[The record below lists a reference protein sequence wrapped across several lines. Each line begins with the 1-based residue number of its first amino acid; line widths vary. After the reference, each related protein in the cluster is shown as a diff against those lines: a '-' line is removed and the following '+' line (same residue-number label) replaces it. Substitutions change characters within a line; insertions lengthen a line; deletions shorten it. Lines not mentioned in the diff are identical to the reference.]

1 MGENIRW
8 GPTRIYIKF
17 AAFNFFIS
25 DIFLLLQ
32 KCYLANYAE
41 ESTMYTSDKRVSTII
56 DSLRHD
62 FTILFKCFNNNFMV
76 LNPEK
81 CLFMF
86 SGVDDSLQTNLVC
99 GDKILKNTI
108 QKKRLGVTLGN
119 KLNFATHLLNI
130 TKNAKKFNALT

>member
-17 AAFNFFIS
+17 ATFNFFIS

-130 TKNAKKFNALT
+130 NKNAKKFNALT

>member
-17 AAFNFFIS
+17 ATFNFFIS

-81 CLFMF
+81 CLCMF

-130 TKNAKKFNALT
+130 TKNAST